1 MRYAPAVAKA
11 AHGPILPGRFFE
23 RRAMVAI
30 AAILLFVVVIGG
42 LNFFEF
48 GRLD

>member
-1 MRYAPAVAKA
+1 
-11 AHGPILPGRFFE
+11 
-23 RRAMVAI
+23 MVAI